1 MELAFV
7 FYILISVI
15 VISGSVYFGSGS
27 RSRDPY
33 SRSSYDSG
41 SRSGS
46 FVMAICFLLV
56 SVFFGM
62 RWFTT
67 SGASNIGTNVSTT
80 WPPPNS
86 INVCP
91 DYMTMTS
98 TAGTSGTSPVY
109 TCTDTSGVA
118 TVASAS
124 GPATLTLNTV
134 VSGSPALFMRPVADL
149 CKDCYTKGLTW
160 EGVCTANS
168 SAPVRA
174 DIVPPSPA

>member
-1 MELAFV
+1 MEVTFV

-15 VISGSVYFGSGS
+15 VISGSVYFGSG
-27 RSRDPY
+27 P
-33 SRSSYDSG
+33 G

-56 SVFFGM
+56 SILFGM

-91 DYMTMTS
+91 DYTTMTS
-98 TAGTSGTSPVY
+98 STPAAGTSPIY
-109 TCTDTSGVA
+109 TCTDTSRVA
-118 TVASAS
+118 TVASLG
-124 GPATLTLNTV
+124 GPAQIVLNRV
-134 VSGSPALFMRPVADL
+134 VPGSPTVYMRPTADL
-149 CKDCYTKGLTW
+149 CNECYTKGLTW

-168 SAPVRA
+168 KAPVNA
-174 DIVPPSPA
+174 TVVPPSPA

>member
-1 MELAFV
+1 MESAFV

-27 RSRDPY
+27 QSIDMYGRRSY
-33 SRSSYDSG
+33 NSG

-56 SVFFGM
+56 SIFFGM
-62 RWFTT
+62 RWFTV
-67 SGASNIGTNVSTT
+67 SGASTIGTNVSTT

-98 TAGTSGTSPVY
+98 STPAAGTSPIY
-109 TCTDTSGVA
+109 TCTDTSRVA
-118 TVASAS
+118 TVASLG
-124 GPATLTLNTV
+124 GPATLTLNRV
-134 VSGSPALFMRPVADL
+134 VSGSPTLYMRPVADL
-149 CKDCYTKGLTW
+149 CGDCYTMGLTW

-168 SAPVRA
+168 RAPVNA
-174 DIVPPSPA
+174 TVVPPSPA